1 MKSLQEVYIF
11 FRISNSLH
19 YVKGLNLWVHFKSS
33 LILIVRVNVVLN
45 RTVVVDSNWRFDNL
59 CGSHLQSQS
68 ELYHV
73 SWWYYTLVIDLIGQL
88 RRNVI
93 LWSVTIAP
101 PPPTILPTL
110 LLLSL
115 FPIELVAKSVFL
127 GDPFQAVYT
136 RNSAVSF
143 TSLFL
148 SSLDRADSVQFE
160 ELEKYPTKLVEFTN

>member
-45 RTVVVDSNWRFDNL
+45 RTVVVNSDWRFDNL
-59 CGSHLQSQS
+59 CGSQLMVLYSGYWSDWSSTSQCYFVVCHYRPP
-68 ELYHV
+68 L
-73 SWWYYTLVIDLIGQL
+73 
-88 RRNVI
+88 
-93 LWSVTIAP
+93 P

-115 FPIELVAKSVFL
+115 FPIELVAKSVFF

-148 SSLDRADSVQFE
+148 SFFTGQGWLRSIRRAREISYQTSRIYK
-160 ELEKYPTKLVEFTN
+160 LTKTWRF